1 MKSFSLLSA
10 AGLAA
15 AVMCVSSVQG
25 ALSLSLTGPAT
36 QNYTNGGGTGFGGV
50 LGPATISFG
59 NSGGN
64 LNISTNATA
73 GALGSN
79 LFVIM
84 LDTRNGGVADS
95 EMNDTSDGG
104 RRAVSSPAA
113 NGTLNH
119 PLGMNT
125 YLPGSGGGTADFGLA
140 IGNFGS
146 VLFELVP
153 GGSLNFLVFNGAQNI
168 AIPEAVIGSPS
179 TVDWFAYYTSDTG
192 FLSNE
197 TLPASP
203 LFNGGG
209 NPGFNTGAFSLE
221 NHNQYRVPAP
231 GAVAMLGLGGLVAA
245 RRRRN

>member
-1 MKSFSLLSA
+1 MKSFTLLSA

-73 GALGSN
+73 GALGGN
-79 LFVIM
+79 LIVIM
-84 LDTRNGGVADS
+84 LDTRNGGFLDS
-95 EMNDTSDGG
+95 EIDDTSDGG
-104 RRAVSSPAA
+104 RRAVSSPAL

-119 PLGMNT
+119 PTGMNT
-125 YLPGSGGGTADFGLA
+125 YLPGANGGVADYGLA
-140 IGNFGS
+140 IGDFGS

-153 GGSLNFLVFNGAQNI
+153 GSLNFLVFNGAQNI

-179 TVDWFAYYTSDTG
+179 TVDWFAYYTSNTA

-197 TLPASP
+197 TLPGSP

-231 GAVAMLGLGGLVAA
+231 AAAALLGLGGLAAA